1 MQSQGIPNI
10 RPVSPETSGERKTML
25 NRKVKPIAALIGTAF
40 VASLATANVANAGE
54 LFTTTALDTGYD
66 LLAQADAE
74 GKCGEGK
81 CGEDKAEGEGKCG
94 EDKAEGEGK
103 CGEDKAEGEGKCG
116 EDKAEGEGKCGE
128 AK

>member
-1 MQSQGIPNI
+1 
-10 RPVSPETSGERKTML
+10 ML
-25 NRKVKPIAALIGTAF
+25 NRKLKPVAALIGTAF

-54 LFTTTALDTGYD
+54 LFATSALDTGYD

-94 EDKAEGEGK
+94 EDKGAEGK

-128 AK
+128 GKCGESE

>member
-1 MQSQGIPNI
+1 
-10 RPVSPETSGERKTML
+10 ML

-40 VASLATANVANAGE
+40 LASLATANVANAGE
-54 LFTTTALDTGYD
+54 LFTTAALDTGYD

-81 CGEDKAEGEGKCG
+81 CGEGKCGEDKGTEGKCGEDKGAEGKCG

-103 CGEDKAEGEGKCG
+103 CGEGKCGEGKCG
-116 EDKAEGEGKCGE
+116 ENK
-128 AK
+128 

>member
-1 MQSQGIPNI
+1 
-10 RPVSPETSGERKTML
+10 ML

-40 VASLATANVANAGE
+40 LASLATANVANAGE
-54 LFTTTALDTGYD
+54 LFTTAALDTGYD

-81 CGEDKAEGEGKCG
+81 CGEDKGTEGKCG

-103 CGEDKAEGEGKCG
+103 CGEGKCGEGKCG
-116 EDKAEGEGKCGE
+116 ENK
-128 AK
+128 

>member
-1 MQSQGIPNI
+1 
-10 RPVSPETSGERKTML
+10 ML

-54 LFTTTALDTGYD
+54 LFTTAALDAGYD

-81 CGEDKAEGEGKCG
+81 CGEDKGTEGKCGEDKGAEGKCGEDKGAEGKCG

-103 CGEDKAEGEGKCG
+103 CGEGKCG
-116 EDKAEGEGKCGE
+116 ENK
-128 AK
+128 

>member
-1 MQSQGIPNI
+1 
-10 RPVSPETSGERKTML
+10 ML

-40 VASLATANVANAGE
+40 VASVATANVANAGE
-54 LFTTTALDTGYD
+54 LFTTVALDTGYD

-128 AK
+128 DQ